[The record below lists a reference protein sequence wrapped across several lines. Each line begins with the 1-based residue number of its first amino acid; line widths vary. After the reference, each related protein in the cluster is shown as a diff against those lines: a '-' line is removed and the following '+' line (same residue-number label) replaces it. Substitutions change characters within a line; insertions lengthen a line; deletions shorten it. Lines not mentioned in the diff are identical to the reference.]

1 MVMMFRLTAIALLV
15 FFASTFGPSQA
26 DIETKILEM
35 DREIKALK
43 TRLNGAHV
51 QCEDQLTPWAA
62 KSDAPIM
69 FLDRQ
74 NVECAKGK
82 FLARFHLTRQGSDD
96 DSHVH
101 YEYRCCQLIL

>member
-1 MVMMFRLTAIALLV
+1 
-15 FFASTFGPSQA
+15 
-26 DIETKILEM
+26 M

>member
-1 MVMMFRLTAIALLV
+1 MDGI
-15 FFASTFGPSQA
+15 
-26 DIETKILEM
+26 DIKMAWTS
-35 DREIKALK
+35 
-43 TRLNGAHV
+43 LNGAHV

-96 DSHVH
+96 DSHVR
-101 YEYRCCQLIL
+101 YEYRCCQFIL